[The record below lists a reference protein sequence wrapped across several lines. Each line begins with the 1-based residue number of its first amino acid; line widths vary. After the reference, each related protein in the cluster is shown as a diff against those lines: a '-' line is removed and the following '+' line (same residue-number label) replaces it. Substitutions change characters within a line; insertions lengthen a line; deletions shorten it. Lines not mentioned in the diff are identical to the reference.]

1 MYYLPLF
8 APEPIAKWAARPD
21 SFVVLG
27 WQLSRQL
34 SWQLSWPTKL
44 SDRSPEFLR

>member
-34 SWQLSWPTKL
+34 SWQTKL